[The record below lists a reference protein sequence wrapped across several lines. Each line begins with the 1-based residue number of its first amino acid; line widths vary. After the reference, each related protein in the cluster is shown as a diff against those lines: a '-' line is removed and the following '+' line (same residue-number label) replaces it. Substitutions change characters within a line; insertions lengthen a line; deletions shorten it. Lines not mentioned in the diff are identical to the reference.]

1 MRRYSPYNY
10 ALDNPIRFIDP
21 DGRGP
26 EDSNDGPPGKR
37 VIVSVTAVS
46 AIKVDNN
53 LKNAKGTTAAL
64 LRAAPGEKLT
74 GSTTFSA
81 TVGDGKVTNAS
92 ASSDHGVKATHFAG
106 VEAPGSDATNNGTT
120 SQNGKVIQGAN
131 GTVGTISQYQAQIG
145 ADGQLTGAAFGAKPV
160 TITQSVGIAVDP
172 DGNVKVST
180 NSSTFPTTTYNI
192 SITVIG
198 DEGYTTTKNFTTT
211 FAQSAPDKAI
221 NPATFSTAQK
231 PQVINY
237 NINQDNK

>member
-37 VIVSVTAVS
+37 VTVTVTAVS
-46 AIKVDNN
+46 AIKVDKN
-53 LKNAKGTTAAL
+53 LKDAKGTPAAL
-64 LRAAPGEKLT
+64 LRAAPGVKLT

-92 ASSDHGVKATHFAG
+92 ASTDHGVQATHFAG
-106 VEAPGSDATNNGTT
+106 VEAPGSDATNNGNT
-120 SQNGKVIQGAN
+120 SPNGKVIQGAN
-131 GTVGTISQYQAQIG
+131 GTAGTISKFQAQIG
-145 ADGQLTGAAFGAKPV
+145 ADGQLVGAAFGAKPV

-192 SITVIG
+192 AITVVG
-198 DEGYTTTKNFTTT
+198 DEGYTTTRNFTTT
-211 FAQSAPDKAI
+211 FTQSAPDKAT

-231 PQVINY
+231 PQVVNY
-237 NINQDNK
+237 NINQDQ